1 MSDNLKAQIGE
12 YTQFWMSRLSLFP
25 LTLVYFLY
33 FRITDRWQALEVSD
47 FDLLETAIREVSFQI
62 QLQKE
67 REEDGEPTRRNTKN
81 THKLFNP
88 RLDSTVLFLD
98 IQNLT
103 LRLEDFSFRVER
115 GQPMTIFDPVFEG
128 RAGILVKNVSIT
140 LQVKLEKERFIR
152 DGVEISRPVLQL
164 SMFDVKL
171 EKLKLKF
178 MQTGADWILN
188 AVLKGFD
195 QQITAA
201 VEENLKEQIMKQ
213 VHILLEQVNGL
224 IESNPD
230 LLMNALGITIK
241 DVEENIV

>member
-1 MSDNLKAQIGE
+1 M
-12 YTQFWMSRLSLFP
+12 
-25 LTLVYFLY
+25 
-33 FRITDRWQALEVSD
+33 EVSD

-67 REEDGEPTRRNTKN
+67 REEDGGLPHSDVKKSTKF
-81 THKLFNP
+81 FNP
-88 RLDSTVLFLD
+88 RLDPTVLFLD

-103 LRLEDFSFRVER
+103 LRLDDFSFRVEK

-128 RAGILVKNVSIT
+128 RAGIIVKNVSIT
-140 LQVKLEKERFIR
+140 LKVKVEKERLFR

-164 SMFDVKL
+164 TMFDVKL

-195 QQITAA
+195 HQITAV

-213 VHILLEQVNGL
+213 VHAVLEQVNGL

-230 LLMNALGITIK
+230 LVMNALGITMK
-241 DVEENIV
+241 DLKESIVYV

>member
-1 MSDNLKAQIGE
+1 M
-12 YTQFWMSRLSLFP
+12 
-25 LTLVYFLY
+25 
-33 FRITDRWQALEVSD
+33 TDRWQALEVSD

-67 REEDGEPTRRNTKN
+67 REEDGEPTSRNAKN
-81 THKLFNP
+81 KLFNP
-88 RLDSTVLFLD
+88 RLDPTVLFLD

-103 LRLEDFSFRVER
+103 LRLEDFSFRVEK

-128 RAGILVKNVSIT
+128 RAGIIVKNVSIT
-140 LQVKLEKERFIR
+140 LQVKVEKERFIR
-152 DGVEISRPVLQL
+152 DGVEIFRPVLQL

-195 QQITAA
+195 HQITAA

-213 VHILLEQVNGL
+213 VHILLDQVNGL

-241 DVEENIV
+241 DLEENIVYV

>member
-1 MSDNLKAQIGE
+1 M
-12 YTQFWMSRLSLFP
+12 
-25 LTLVYFLY
+25 
-33 FRITDRWQALEVSD
+33 
-47 FDLLETAIREVSFQI
+47 SFQI

-67 REEDGEPTRRNTKN
+67 REEDGELPHSNAKKST
-81 THKLFNP
+81 KLFNP
-88 RLDSTVLFLD
+88 RLDPTVFFLD

-128 RAGILVKNVSIT
+128 RAGIIVKNVSIT
-140 LQVKLEKERFIR
+140 LKVKVEKDRLFR

-171 EKLKLKF
+171 EKLELKF

-195 QQITAA
+195 HQITAV

-213 VHILLEQVNGL
+213 VHAVLEQVNGL

-230 LLMNALGITIK
+230 LLMNALGITMK
-241 DVEENIV
+241 DLKESIVYV